1 MCSIGMDTRERFLNY
16 FSDLNICGIIP
27 TGSKTLQFSGLI
39 RFVSSYKDAGQKKHY
54 HLTIKN
60 FLLY

>member
-1 MCSIGMDTRERFLNY
+1 MDTRERFLNY

-39 RFVSSYKDAGQKKHY
+39 RFVSSYKDAGQKKT
-54 HLTIKN
+54 LPLDNQK